1 MGMVAYMGRNLSRR
15 SLNYVPCVICVR
27 RGETVA
33 HKVLASKTQEN
44 LPGRPTGNAETWVS
58 NNFENQYIKPC
69 RITYG
74 ALSAALA
81 QAGAVGDNMVII
93 AGDCKV

>member
-1 MGMVAYMGRNLSRR
+1 M
-15 SLNYVPCVICVR
+15 ICIR
-27 RGETVA
+27 QGETVA
-33 HKVLASKTQEN
+33 HKVSAYKTQEN

-81 QAGAVGDNMVII
+81 QGGVGDNMVII